1 MNADNHAFNTA
12 NLFAVIFFSA
22 DSKYMFF
29 KITKARKIKMTYNIM
44 CLAAGLLTTFPAI
57 GDTRNMKTPVIVAVI
72 AIVLIVGCLI
82 LSSKPKNKDD
92 KK

>member
-1 MNADNHAFNTA
+1 MKNVGGIR
-12 NLFAVIFFSA
+12 LI
-22 DSKYMFF
+22 
-29 KITKARKIKMTYNIM
+29 
-44 CLAAGLLTTFPAI
+44 LAI